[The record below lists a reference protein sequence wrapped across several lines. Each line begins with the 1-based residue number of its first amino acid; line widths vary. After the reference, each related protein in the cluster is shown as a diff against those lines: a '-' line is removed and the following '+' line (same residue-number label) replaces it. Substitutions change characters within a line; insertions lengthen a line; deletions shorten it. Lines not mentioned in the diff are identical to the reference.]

1 MPFLFLFLF
10 ADVCANLCL
19 VQPNGA
25 DAVASCPEMKPG
37 EVALASEEP
46 PVDLNRRLAFHET
59 DRVGH
64 AELWWDAQQQ
74 VYVVRQR
81 VTFNQLYLVPF
92 AQFPQQ
98 GPDFLTQLPEY

>member
-1 MPFLFLFLF
+1 
-10 ADVCANLCL
+10 
-19 VQPNGA
+19 
-25 DAVASCPEMKPG
+25 MKPG
-37 EVALASEEP
+37 EVALPSEEP

-81 VTFNQLYLVPF
+81 VPFNQLYLVPF
-92 AQFPQQ
+92 AQFPQ
-98 GPDFLTQLPEY
+98 